1 MIPLLAS
8 IPSPSRNVI
17 EIGPLTIHFY
27 GIMIA
32 IGVSTPETQYWFG
45 TIHPFRAKALY
56 TKISL
61 IRLASTL
68 RPCRQ

>member
-8 IPSPSRNVI
+8 IPSTSRNVI

-32 IGVSTPETQYWFG
+32 IGVIVAVMVARRRYERYGGSGEMV
-45 TIHPFRAKALY
+45 
-56 TKISL
+56 
-61 IRLASTL
+61 
-68 RPCRQ
+68 